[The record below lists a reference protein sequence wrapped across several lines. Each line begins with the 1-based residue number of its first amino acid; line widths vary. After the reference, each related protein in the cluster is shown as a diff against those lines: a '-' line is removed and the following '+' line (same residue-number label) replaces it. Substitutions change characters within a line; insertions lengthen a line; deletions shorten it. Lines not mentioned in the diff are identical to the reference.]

1 MRNRIATT
9 IIATTANAPPS
20 AAPTIE
26 PALVCGACTVT
37 GAAIPATGFAEGE
50 SVGPGVS
57 VGVTEGEAPTR
68 RVGVGLGVELG
79 VTEEVIDTVGGG
91 V

>member
-1 MRNRIATT
+1 MATPIT
-9 IIATTANAPPS
+9 AMTANAPPI
-20 AAPTIE
+20 AAPTMA
-26 PALVCGACTVT
+26 PVLCACGACTVT

-57 VGVTEGEAPTR
+57 VGVTEGDAPIR

-79 VTEEVIDTVGGG
+79 VTEEVTDTVGEG